1 MKVKKIWEFLKK
13 NFEMFEIRIDYFL
26 KKVDNVIKI
35 FEKDIID
42 YFEIGFKFL
51 EGMDEKE
58 FRRQF

>member
-58 FRRQF
+58 FRR